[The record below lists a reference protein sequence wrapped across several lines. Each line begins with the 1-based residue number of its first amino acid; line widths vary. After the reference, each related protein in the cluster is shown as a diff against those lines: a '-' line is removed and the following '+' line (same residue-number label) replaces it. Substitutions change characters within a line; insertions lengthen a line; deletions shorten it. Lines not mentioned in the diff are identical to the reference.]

1 MSGADEGRRTLFG
14 EAGGEIV
21 EKKSRFIAALAHVE
35 SEAEAEAFLAAQ
47 KKKYYDARHHCS
59 AYIVS
64 PARPDGGAA
73 GETSIKEG
81 TPGHLP
87 DILRSNDDGEP
98 GGSAGRP
105 MLSVL
110 EGEGLHDVIAVV
122 TRYFGGTLLGVG
134 GLIRAYQGAVK
145 EALKNASFLERRTGR
160 KVTITASYNDD
171 GKLKYQFRQEGL
183 TILDT
188 VYDQDVT
195 TTLLLPEGEAA
206 RVIKAVTD
214 LTGARA
220 LIEEGPTVGYD
231 WADGEV
237 LAIYEKE
244 TC

>member
-1 MSGADEGRRTLFG
+1 MPGAVEGRRTLFG

-35 SEAEAEAFLAAQ
+35 TEAEAEAFLSAQ

-59 AYIVS
+59 AFIVS
-64 PARPDGGAA
+64 KSGDGTGDT
-73 GETSIKEG
+73 GG
-81 TPGHLP
+81 P

-160 KVTITASYNDD
+160 KVIISASYNDD

-195 TTLLLPEGEAA
+195 TTLLLPVGEAG

-214 LTGARA
+214 LTGGRA
-220 LIEEGPTVGYD
+220 LIEEGPVCEYD

-237 LAIYEKE
+237 LEVYDND
-244 TC
+244 